1 MSSRSK
7 SSSGKPRGRSRPT
20 ADARPATR
28 PDRQVLPPALPSFV
42 PHQGLA
48 GDDLV
53 QLKRIERGLKLL
65 TVPMPYL
72 SGLAAK
78 LRFALDDRIP
88 TMGVFA
94 SGRMIANPRFAA
106 KLKDNELIFVLAHE
120 LMHLALRTHDRA
132 RGSQTL
138 EFNYA
143 HDYIINDILRQE
155 LGFTHV
161 PAGGLDMPGARDKGA
176 EEIVLE
182 IRRNA
187 ESMKSR
193 SQVFDGEETTVGR
206 ALGKGRPGEGRGN
219 GEAGDV
225 LDDKKEREMV
235 PDEAAG
241 QQAEAEKMREA
252 AERALSLAKAIG
264 AMKGMRGLDGG
275 GQTEIVTAL
284 RGLYRTPWQIVLQ
297 RWMESVAP
305 GERTFNRPS
314 RRPVE
319 SPDVVLPGRRRQSWI
334 LNVVLDTSGSMNE
347 EIPRA
352 LGAIAD
358 FCDTVAVDQ
367 VRLLQCD
374 TDITADDLVE
384 PMDLA
389 RFEVTGYGGS
399 DLTPAMLRLAEDAQV
414 RAVAVIT
421 DGDIAFPAETM
432 PYDVLWV
439 LPPTASPGFRPPYGR
454 VVMMQQG

>member
-1 MSSRSK
+1 MTVKKKRTAAPSK
-7 SSSGKPRGRSRPT
+7 SN
-20 ADARPATR
+20 ARPAKVSAPERLT
-28 PDRQVLPPALPSFV
+28 PDTGVD
-42 PHQGLA
+42 
-48 GDDLV
+48 GDDIR
-53 QLKRIERGLKLL
+53 QLRRIERGLKLL

-72 SGLAAK
+72 AGLAAALK
-78 LRFALDDRIP
+78 FSLDDRIP

-94 SGRMIANPRFAA
+94 SGRMIANPKFAA

-132 RGSQTL
+132 RGSHHL

-143 HDYIINDILRQE
+143 HDYIINDILRHE
-155 LGFTHV
+155 LGFTVV
-161 PAGGLDMPGARDKGA
+161 PAGGLDMPGAKDKGA

-182 IRRNA
+182 MRRNA
-187 ESMKSR
+187 ENMKSKT
-193 SQVFDGEETTVGR
+193 QVFDGQETTVGR
-206 ALGKGRPGEGRGN
+206 MFGKPSGKGQGEANRSGQQPD
-219 GEAGDV
+219 AGDV
-225 LDDKKEREMV
+225 LDDRREREMF
-235 PDEAAG
+235 PEDATNQQADQEKLKEAA
-241 QQAEAEKMREA
+241 A
-252 AERALSLAKAIG
+252 RALALAKAIG
-264 AMKGMRGLDGG
+264 AMKGMKGLGGG
-275 GQTEIVTAL
+275 GQTEMVTAL
-284 RGLYRTPWQIVLQ
+284 RGLYRTAWQIVLQ

-319 SPDVVLPGRRRQSWI
+319 HPDVVLPGRRRQGWI

-374 TDITADDLVE
+374 TGVTADDTVE
-384 PMDLA
+384 PSDLA
-389 RFEVTGYGGS
+389 RYQVIGYGGS
-399 DLTPAMLRLAEDAQV
+399 DLSPAMLRLAEDPAV
-414 RAVAVIT
+414 RAAAVIT
-421 DGDIAFPAETM
+421 DGDVTYPPTPM

-439 LPPTASPGFRPPYGR
+439 LPPGASPAFQPPYGR
-454 VVMMQQG
+454 IVMMQPG